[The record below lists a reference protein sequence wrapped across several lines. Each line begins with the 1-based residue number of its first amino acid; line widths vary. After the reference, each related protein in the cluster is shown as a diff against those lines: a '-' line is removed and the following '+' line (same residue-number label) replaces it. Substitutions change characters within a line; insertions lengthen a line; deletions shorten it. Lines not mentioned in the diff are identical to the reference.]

1 MMKVQ
6 GLLKLT
12 AVEIKT
18 VKVRLMK
25 NFFQIMKEKN
35 EGNSTLE
42 WFERQFYVNLHIL
55 FTTS

>member
-35 EGNSTLE
+35 EGNNALE